1 MAKSRSKGQK
11 PRYNRIKEVLEEKQL
26 SQTWLA
32 EKLDMDFQTVTR
44 YVNNH
49 RQPTIARLFEIAKL
63 LEVKVSS
70 LLAQQ

>member
-1 MAKSRSKGQK
+1 VAKSKSKGQK
-11 PRYNRIKEVLEEKQL
+11 THYNRIKEVLEEKQL

-44 YVNNH
+44 YVNNN
-49 RQPTIARLFEIAKL
+49 RQPTIARLFEIAKVL
-63 LEVKVSS
+63 DVKVCS